1 MPPNQFRLPGTITLL
16 FEPFEL
22 NVFERSLKK
31 AGEAVPLGGRAFDL
45 LVALIERS
53 GETVGKNELKAKVWP
68 DVTVEEGALRVH
80 MSALRKALGDRQVG
94 QRYIANVQGRCYRFV
109 APVPRQAPE

>member
-1 MPPNQFRLPGTITLL
+1 MLPDQFRSPRATRIL

-31 AGEAVPLGGRAFDL
+31 SGELVLLGGRAFDL

-53 GETVGKNELKAKVWP
+53 GETVSKHELIARVWP
-68 DVTVEEGALRVH
+68 DVNVEEGALRVH
-80 MSALRKALGDRQVG
+80 VSALRKALGDRQVG
-94 QRYIANVQGRCYRFV
+94 QTYIANV
-109 APVPRQAPE
+109 